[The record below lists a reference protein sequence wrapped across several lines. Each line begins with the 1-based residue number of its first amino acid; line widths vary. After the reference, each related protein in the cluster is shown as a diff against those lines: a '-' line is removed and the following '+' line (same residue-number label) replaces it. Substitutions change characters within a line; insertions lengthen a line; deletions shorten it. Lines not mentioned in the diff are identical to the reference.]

1 MLWHTDLWVEVAVEF
16 CWDGSHAAYMR
27 LACMMTRELI
37 TELVGIL
44 VLLLFRASKHAAD
57 KTMQHV
63 RGR

>member
-1 MLWHTDLWVEVAVEF
+1 MWVEVAVEF

-27 LACMMTRELI
+27 LACMI

-57 KTMQHV
+57 KTMQHA